1 MSQHIFSTQCN
12 GKPVVV
18 LMGWDRPLQGFFLVV
33 EEDNESDADDHADES
48 DESDGYVY
56 SNMEDPDLIPW
67 MGLPPTID
75 PFLAKLQDL
84 GITIPARMVAEIQA
98 DAMANV
104 GNRYVTYDESGAITS

>member
-1 MSQHIFSTQCN
+1 MDDPENPGHGLLVINGTSKIDVIMVYRTVNNRTLVLVPLSGINRTFDNNSFDRILVNALDGADRVIF
-12 GKPVVV
+12 
-18 LMGWDRPLQGFFLVV
+18 
-33 EEDNESDADDHADES
+33 
-48 DESDGYVY
+48 
-56 SNMEDPDLIPW
+56 
-67 MGLPPTID
+67 D